1 MENSTRGVKP
11 NKLIAGV
18 DQEKAYLSPPAD
30 LPKDMKKTFRAVVRR
45 MPAGFFSLA
54 HVDALVQYVRA
65 KHLMDQLYSEIQSPG
80 FNPVEEGLHGSQVN
94 PVVRAYQQQ
103 EAIVKRWMDACR
115 LSPTSSYQSTKSVAM
130 ITPTKKK
137 AGPADAKTRR
147 LLNVV

>member
-11 NKLIAGV
+11 NKLVAGV
-18 DQEKAYLSPPAD
+18 DQEKAYLSPPTY

-45 MPAGFFSLA
+45 MPAGFFANA

-80 FNPVEEGLHGSQVN
+80 FCPVEEGPSGSQVN

-115 LSPTSSYQSTKSVAM
+115 LTPTSTYISTQSVPKIV
-130 ITPTKKK
+130 PTKKK
-137 AGPADAKTRR
+137 ASPTDARTKR